1 MSEAVDKTP
10 TGENEMRFLARLSWI
25 AVAAAA
31 TLMSFPLLAQTAGQ
45 GPIRTVI
52 ALGRVASMVDAPMHF
67 KLSRVSIPAG
77 AAATYRGDQSTVYLM
92 SGTLTVLTGNDKRTL
107 QQHEGVYLR
116 PETDVTL
123 QAGADAAEILQY
135 QLLPAS
141 NLAKPAMSAPA
152 SVTELH
158 RMSIPANALK
168 PGPYEFSMIRVTLP
182 AGAARPR
189 PHTRSGAALY
199 YVLADGVIT
208 IWPSATVDAL
218 SGASRTQPRPAGTVQ
233 EEPFGF
239 IHSWS
244 PKADAALILLQAN
257 VSQEGVPE
265 IIFVK

>member
-1 MSEAVDKTP
+1 
-10 TGENEMRFLARLSWI
+10 MRLLARLFWL
-25 AVAAAA
+25 AVAAAP
-31 TLMSFPLLAQTAGQ
+31 TLTLGSPLVAQTAGQ
-45 GPIRTVI
+45 GPIRTVL
-52 ALGRVASMVDAPMHF
+52 ALGRVASMVDAPIHF

-77 AAATYRGDQSTVYLM
+77 AAAVYRGDHSTVYLL
-92 SGTLTVLTGNDKRTL
+92 SGTLAMTAGNDKRTL
-107 QQHEGVYLR
+107 QQGEGAYL
-116 PETDVTL
+116 PSGTDVTL
-123 QAGADAAEILQY
+123 QAGANAAAEILQY
-135 QLLPAS
+135 QLLPAA
-141 NLAKPAMSAPA
+141 NLAKQAVSAPA

-158 RMSIPANALK
+158 RMTIPANTLK

-182 AGAARPR
+182 AGASRPR

-199 YVLADGVIT
+199 YVLAEGAVT

-218 SGASRTQPRPAGTVQ
+218 SGESRTDPRPAGAVQ
-233 EEPFGF
+233 EEPYGF